1 MRVAAIVVAAGSGK
15 RLGSKVHKPLV
26 KVAGSPLV
34 IHCLKAL
41 NAHDG
46 IKDIV
51 LVANAANHSALL
63 SAVKRYRISKV
74 SSVVLGGARRQDSV
88 YCGLKAVRADAG
100 LVLIHDAGRPFINR
114 GILSAVIKEAAR
126 TGAAIAAVPVKATI
140 KEVVRHP
147 SSVIRGQTF
156 VKKTLDRD
164 KLWEVQTPQVFRKEI
179 ILEAYNRYG
188 GKTVTDDAALVER
201 LGKKVSLV
209 MAAYSNIKVT
219 TPEDLIIAEAI
230 AANV

>member
-1 MRVAAIVVAAGSGK
+1 MIQLVTAIVVAAGSGK

-26 KVAGSPLV
+26 KVACLPLV

-41 NAHDG
+41 NAHEG

-51 LVANAANHSALL
+51 LVANAANRAALE
-63 SAVKRYRISKV
+63 SVVRRWKISKV

-88 YCGLKAVRADAG
+88 CCGLKAVRADAD

-114 GILSAVIKEAAR
+114 KIISMVIKEAAK

-140 KEVVRHP
+140 KEAVKGK
-147 SSVIRGQTF
+147 IF

-164 KLWEVQTPQVFRKEI
+164 QLWEVQTPQVFRKEI
-179 ILEAYNRYG
+179 ILEAYNRSG

-230 AANV
+230 AQNV

>member
-1 MRVAAIVVAAGSGK
+1 MIVTAIVVAAGSGK

-26 KVAGSPLV
+26 KVAGLPLV

-41 NAHDG
+41 DAYDG

-51 LVANAANHSALL
+51 LVVNAANRAALL
-63 SAVKRYRISKV
+63 SAVKHYRISKV

-88 YCGLKAVRADAG
+88 WRGLKAVTSDADF
-100 LVLIHDAGRPFINR
+100 VLIHDAGRPFINR
-114 GILSAVIKEAAR
+114 KILSAVIKEAAR
-126 TGAAIAAVPVKATI
+126 TGAAIAAVPVKDTI
-140 KEVVRHP
+140 KEVV
-147 SSVIRGQTF
+147 RGQTF

-164 KLWEVQTPQVFRKEI
+164 RLWEVQTPQVFKREI
-179 ILEAYNRYG
+179 ILEAYNKFD

-230 AANV
+230 ANRILVL

>member
-1 MRVAAIVVAAGSGK
+1 MHVAAIVVAAGSGK
-15 RLGSKVHKPLV
+15 RLGSKVPKPLV
-26 KVAGSPLV
+26 VVGGKPLV

-41 NAHDG
+41 DAHAG

-51 LVANAANHSALL
+51 LVTNAANRTALVA
-63 SAVKRYRISKV
+63 AVGRYRISKV

-88 YCGLKAVRADAG
+88 LCGLKAVMPDAD

-140 KEVVRHP
+140 KEAV
-147 SSVIRGQTF
+147 RGQAF

-164 KLWEVQTPQVFRKEI
+164 ELWEIQTPQVFRKEI
-179 ILEAYNRYG
+179 ILEAYNRFG
-188 GKTVTDDAALVER
+188 DKTVTDDAALVER

-209 MAAYSNIKVT
+209 MAAYSNIKIT